1 MNRVVRVAGMQAM
14 HGPDNIGF
22 THQGESGFIVSDL
35 LEKERKNC
43 GVTMAPCFVTSYLG
57 SK

>member
-22 THQGESGFIVSDL
+22 TQQGESGFIVSDL

-43 GVTMAPCFVTSYLG
+43 
-57 SK
+57 

>member
-22 THQGESGFIVSDL
+22 TQQGESGFIVSDL
-35 LEKERKNC
+35 LEKERKKLLSHY
-43 GVTMAPCFVTSYLG
+43 GTMLCNQLLG
-57 SK
+57 